1 MRGTSI
7 VRAPQRSSCLRRTG
21 KAAAQSQGALKFA
34 RAGLDNAGVTA
45 HSSHLDTSPD
55 AGASSGDTGDTPPAD
70 GAAPHDEQQ
79 AHDPARTSTPTS
91 DFASKRVFTTGEAAV
106 ICKVSQQTII
116 RCFDNGRLA
125 GFKVP
130 GSKFRRIPR
139 EELVRFMKANAI
151 PLENLPGEAPAQ
163 GPSGAPVRILA
174 VDDDPAMLA
183 MYEDIVAGEARLE
196 LHTAST
202 GYDAGLRTIEL
213 RPRLILLDYL
223 LPDINGNLVCKR
235 VRERPELGSTRVLIV
250 SGVVQQ
256 SQIDE
261 LLRSGA
267 DGVLRK
273 PFEIAELARL
283 IRELLKDDALLK
295 HRL

>member
-1 MRGTSI
+1 MGPSEQRGDEPAHELGS
-7 VRAPQRSSCLRRTG
+7 APES
-21 KAAAQSQGALKFA
+21 AQASESATDSRDERVAPMLSASEVTLK
-34 RAGLDNAGVTA
+34 RI
-45 HSSHLDTSPD
+45 
-55 AGASSGDTGDTPPAD
+55 
-70 GAAPHDEQQ
+70 
-79 AHDPARTSTPTS
+79 
-91 DFASKRVFTTGEAAV
+91 FTTGEAAAV
-106 ICKVSQQTII
+106 CKVSQQTII
-116 RCFDNGRLA
+116 RCFDSGRLT

-139 EELVRFMKANAI
+139 EELVRFMKTNNI
-151 PLENLPGEAPAQ
+151 PLENLPGEATPGASAS
-163 GPSGAPVRILA
+163 GGAPLRILA
-174 VDDDPAMLA
+174 VDDDQAMLD
-183 MYEDIVAGEARLE
+183 MYRDIVAGDPRVQ

-202 GYDAGLRTIEL
+202 GYDAGLMTIEL

-235 VRERPELGSTRVLIV
+235 VRERPDLAGTKVLIV

-261 LLRSGA
+261 LMASGA

-273 PFEIAELARL
+273 PFEIAQLARM
-283 IRELLKDDALLK
+283 IRDLLKDNAVLA